1 MMGLWAC
8 LFLVSNFFGSP
19 NDNSL
24 YTSNNNSVYKKINT
38 SVYKNDYNF
47 VNLMNETNEGALLF
61 KRMNGVTYD
70 GNNFFR
76 NYGYSKA
83 PKLDIDVAMEIT
95 GMVNRVSVTQTFSNT
110 TDNWQEGIYV
120 FPLPEDAAVDRM
132 RLKIGERVIEGQIKE
147 KKEAKK
153 I

>member
-1 MMGLWAC
+1 M
-8 LFLVSNFFGSP
+8 
-19 NDNSL
+19 
-24 YTSNNNSVYKKINT
+24 YKLINT

-153 I
+153 IYRRAKQTGKKFRERGGPPPPPYGRYP